1 MDLPGGRSVSPQK
14 QPSMLASLEVAVGLA
29 FVAATNAQQ
38 QLNQMR
44 HCLLASELTA
54 SPGK

>member
-14 QPSMLASLEVAVGLA
+14 QPSMLASLEVAAGLA